1 MTWRVVRAV
10 TFDAHTGDP
19 GLTDGV
25 DALVTATLG
34 VASSLGVEDD
44 ELHAVDRTT
53 RHATGA
59 VTSDQRDPMPR

>member
-19 GLTDGV
+19 GLTVGAE
-25 DALVTATLG
+25 ALVTATLG
-34 VASSLGVEDD
+34 VASSLGVEDGA
-44 ELHAVDRTT
+44 LHAMDRTT